1 MSTAG
6 DNRQFAAG
14 FVQAA
19 CDERASGGLQFI
31 ADEREAGLRG
41 FERLSEESSGA
52 DVNKCDS
59 WEHTPTIVIQ
69 HEDIGNMYH
78 NLADHMRIFL
88 SLALLQ
94 QPLCSMKGEGS
105 VESPTVMQ
113 DLLPTECPA
122 PDTSSVFLGRMPVP
136 AHSDAWT
143 SSERKSETRRSVCG
157 ANGTLIHGL
166 DPAAM
171 QLLNLDARIMCN
183 VVNPDGS
190 PVEGERED
198 CEGPFFPQ
206 YRRWFGRGVVPGRF
220 LKSRGRVC
228 FSAIGWAANVP
239 ESHVWA
245 HFREPWHCDSP
256 ASPLFEQYVGYVIA
270 RWGLDGA
277 RPGASVHTARSAWAD
292 GRSPPPPAQLPGI
305 AHAAGA
311 PAVDSL
317 TSTSTAQECVSMN
330 SYVRVLYI
338 VRKRK
343 PFNPAPVADQVVANE
358 DELIASVLAA
368 ALRAGAASVEVDSAD
383 FTGMPFEEQLLR
395 VRAAHLVIGM
405 HGAGMVHAIHLAP
418 VDSCGGATSVIE
430 MLPLGHTEWGIGHLV
445 GYAGRRYRRWVNE
458 DGSREGPSG
467 TKVDVGAIGKLV
479 EEAVRETLATRR
491 K

>member
-1 MSTAG
+1 M
-6 DNRQFAAG
+6 
-14 FVQAA
+14 
-19 CDERASGGLQFI
+19 SGGV
-31 ADEREAGLRG
+31 E
-41 FERLSEESSGA
+41 GA
-52 DVNKCDS
+52 S
-59 WEHTPTIVIQ
+59 T
-69 HEDIGNMYH
+69 
-78 NLADHMRIFL
+78 
-88 SLALLQ
+88 
-94 QPLCSMKGEGS
+94 
-105 VESPTVMQ
+105 VEKA

-122 PDTSSVFLGRMPVP
+122 PDALSVFLGRMPVP
-136 AHSDAWT
+136 TRSSAWT
-143 SSERKSETRRSVCG
+143 ASERAPESPSPVCG

-166 DPAAM
+166 DPAAT

-206 YRRWFGRGVVPGRF
+206 YRRWFGRGVVPGRSF
-220 LKSRGRVC
+220 KSRGRVC

-245 HFREPWHCDSP
+245 HFREPWHCDAP
-256 ASPLFEQYVGYVIA
+256 ASPLFEQYVAYVIA

-277 RPGASVHTARSAWAD
+277 RPGSSAHSAHSSWAD
-292 GRSPPPPAQLPGI
+292 GRLPPPPAQLPGI
-305 AHAAGA
+305 ANAAGI
-311 PAVDSL
+311 PAVDFS
-317 TSTSTAQECVSMN
+317 SAVAVQDCADSD

-338 VRKRK
+338 VRKKK
-343 PFNPAPVADQVVANE
+343 PFNPAPVADRVVANE
-358 DELIASVLAA
+358 DELLPAILAA

-383 FTGMPFEEQLLR
+383 FTGMSFEEQLLR

-418 VDSCGGATSVIE
+418 ADSCGGATSVIE

-445 GYAGRRYRRWVNE
+445 GYAGRRYRRLVNE

-467 TKVDVGAIGKLV
+467 TTVDVVAIGKLV
-479 EEAVRETLATRR
+479 KEAIRETLATRTR
-491 K
+491 